1 MLHDKDDCDICIAAE
16 NPALALMEIVVFEKE
31 MTEVRPQ
38 DEGIYEPRLTS
49 LWLGEL
55 VTNDLMDKVKEEHDK
70 YYKDDPDA

>member
-31 MTEVRPQ
+31 MAQVRTQ

-49 LWLGEL
+49 LWLAEL
-55 VTNDLMDKVKEEHDK
+55 ASSDLRDKVKEEHDK